1 MRELKPFK
9 APAFELKPRRVV
21 TIPFRGNLATVS
33 DILEAT
39 NWIMYPFRII
49 EVKMIFTDEA
59 NNWIRH
65 RWLVSR
71 SQRPFAATTA
81 PIAGVPG
88 IDNIFGQESPAAE
101 FRGKA
106 IIRRVPLSVEF
117 PEGRLYLYLYTH
129 NAGPYAYEYA
139 ASVTI
144 EAMR

>member
-9 APAFELKPRRVV
+9 APTFELKPRRVV

-33 DILEAT
+33 DICDAT
-39 NWIMYPFRII
+39 NLITYPFRII

-65 RWLVSR
+65 RWLAAR
-71 SQRPFAATTA
+71 TRRTFPATTA

-88 IDNIFGQESPAAE
+88 IDNIFQRESPAAE

-106 IIRRVPLSVEF
+106 IIRVVPCAIEF
-117 PEGRLYLYLYTH
+117 PEGMMFIYLYTH

-144 EAMR
+144 EAM